1 VREEQLRSRHPPGR
15 KDDLPPD
22 TDAEGLVTDVNVLI
36 VSPADITD
44 PRGGAGNRA
53 LNLAKGLK
61 KAGNTVTV
69 LQSKKPANRQAYS
82 DNFEIRTYFQR
93 IGKRELF
100 YFNDVNPFFWRA
112 IVKLLAQRRVDIIHV
127 ELPWGV
133 VAVCVLTRL
142 IGNRQKVVYSSQ
154 NLQAAVENERARYA
168 KTEKRARFLD
178 IVIAYIEAIN
188 TRIVEP
194 FAARLSDAILCVS
207 DVDKVDFIDTYGI
220 NADKI
225 HLIPNG
231 TSLQEAQSASRDKG
245 PFGLDES
252 KLAVVFHGTYAY
264 APNKEAI
271 RCIIGRIAP
280 GVRGRHKSEFVI
292 AGNGVPRCELGG
304 NVKCLGFVDEIHTLL
319 KSSDIAIVPLQSG
332 GGTRLKI
339 LDYFAVGLPVV
350 TTRKGIEGIAAIN
363 QTHALIV
370 DDTEEFIEAL
380 QYLIDHPKERK
391 RLGTNAFELVES
403 QYDWEIIGQRLN
415 RLYTGECF

>member
-1 VREEQLRSRHPPGR
+1 MKTWITS
-15 KDDLPPD
+15 
-22 TDAEGLVTDVNVLI
+22 AVNVLI

-61 KAGNTVTV
+61 KGGNTVIV
-69 LQSKKPANRQAYS
+69 LQSKKPANRQVQS
-82 DNFEIRTYFQR
+82 NDFEIHTYFQT
-93 IGKRELF
+93 ICKRELF
-100 YFNDVNPFFWRA
+100 FFNDVNPFFWRA
-112 IVKLLAQRRVDIIHV
+112 IVKLLTQRSVDIIHV

-133 VAVCVLTRL
+133 AAVWALTKL
-142 IGNRQKVVYSSQ
+142 IGNKQKVVYSSQ
-154 NLQAAVENERARYA
+154 NIEATVENERARYA
-168 KTEKRARFLD
+168 RTEKRARFFE
-178 IVIAYIEAIN
+178 IVIAYIEALN

-194 FAARLSDAILCVS
+194 FAAHLSDLILCVC
-207 DVDKVDFIDTYGI
+207 DADKVGFMDMYGI

-225 HLIPNG
+225 ELVPNG
-231 TSLQEAQSASRDKG
+231 TALQEAQSASRDKDSL
-245 PFGLDES
+245 GLDES

-271 RCIIGRIAP
+271 HCIIDQIAP
-280 GVRGRHKSEFVI
+280 GVRGRHEPEFVI
-292 AGNGVPRCELGG
+292 AGNGVPRCELGS
-304 NVKCLGFVDEIHTLL
+304 NVKCLGFVDEIYTLL

-350 TTRKGIEGIAAIN
+350 TTRKGIEGIAAIS

-380 QYLIDHPKERK
+380 AYLIDHPDERK
-391 RLGTNAFELVES
+391 RLGTNAFELVET
-403 QYDWEIIGQRLN
+403 QYDWEIIGRRLN
-415 RLYTGECF
+415 ELYTGLKK

>member
-1 VREEQLRSRHPPGR
+1 LKTWITS
-15 KDDLPPD
+15 
-22 TDAEGLVTDVNVLI
+22 AVNVLI

-61 KAGNTVTV
+61 KGGNTVIV
-69 LQSKKPANRQAYS
+69 LQSKKPANRQAQS
-82 DNFEIRTYFQR
+82 NDFEIHTYFQT

-100 YFNDVNPFFWRA
+100 FFNDINPFFWRA
-112 IVKLLAQRRVDIIHV
+112 IVKILTQRSVDIIHV

-133 VAVCVLTRL
+133 AAVWALTKL

-154 NLQAAVENERARYA
+154 NIEASVEHERARLA
-168 KTEKRARFLD
+168 RTEKRARFLD
-178 IVIAYIEAIN
+178 IIIAYTEALN

-194 FAARLSDAILCVS
+194 FAAHLSDVILCVS
-207 DVDKVDFIDTYGI
+207 DADKVGFMDMYGI

-225 HLIPNG
+225 ELVPNG
-231 TSLQEAQSASRDKG
+231 TALQEARSASRDKDS
-245 PFGLDES
+245 FGLDES

-271 RCIIGRIAP
+271 RCIIDQIAP
-280 GVRGRHKSEFVI
+280 YVRGRHEPEFVI
-292 AGNGVPRCELGG
+292 AGNGVPQCELGS
-304 NVKCLGFVDEIHTLL
+304 NVKCLGFVDEIYTLL

-339 LDYFAVGLPVV
+339 LDYFAAGLPVV
-350 TTRKGIEGIAAIN
+350 TTRKGVEGIAAIN

-380 QYLIDHPKERK
+380 AYLIDHEKERK

-415 RLYTGECF
+415 RLYTGLKK

>member
-1 VREEQLRSRHPPGR
+1 
-15 KDDLPPD
+15 
-22 TDAEGLVTDVNVLI
+22 VNILI

-53 LNLAKGLK
+53 RNLAEGLK
-61 KAGNTVTV
+61 KGGNTVIV
-69 LQSKKPANRQAYS
+69 LQAKKPANKQALS
-82 DNFEIRTYFQR
+82 NNFEIHTYFQR

-100 YFNDVNPFFWRA
+100 YFNDLNPFFWRA
-112 IVKLLAQRRVDIIHV
+112 IVKLLTQRSVDIVHV

-133 VAVCVLTRL
+133 VAVCALTRL

-154 NLQAAVENERARYA
+154 NIEASVENERARLA
-168 KTEKRARFLD
+168 KTEKRARFLEV
-178 IVIAYIEAIN
+178 VIAYIEAIN

-194 FAARLSDAILCVS
+194 FAVHLSDVILCVS
-207 DVDKVDFIDTYGI
+207 DVDKVGFIETYGV
-220 NADKI
+220 NPAKI

-231 TSLQEAQSASRDKG
+231 TSLQEARSASRDKRS
-245 PFGLDES
+245 FGLDES

-370 DDTEEFIEAL
+370 NDTEEFIEAL
-380 QYLIDHPKERK
+380 VYLVDHPNERK
-391 RLGTNAFELVES
+391 RLGANAFELVES
-403 QYDWEIIGQRLN
+403 QYDWEIIGKRLN
-415 RLYTGECF
+415 QLYAGEYF